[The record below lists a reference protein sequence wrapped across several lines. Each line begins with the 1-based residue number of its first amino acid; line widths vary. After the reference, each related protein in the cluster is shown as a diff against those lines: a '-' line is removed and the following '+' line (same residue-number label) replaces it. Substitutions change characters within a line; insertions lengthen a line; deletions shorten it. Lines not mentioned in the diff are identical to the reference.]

1 MMTMTY
7 PDGTTELY
15 DHGLRVQVQDG
26 ELVAATLT
34 IPATA
39 PPVALDADLGDARH
53 IGYTWQ
59 KMVRRKWSRQL
70 TGQDPILL
78 DHGLVRISH
87 DRPRFRSRRAE
98 AGVV

>member
-7 PDGTTELY
+7 PDGTTELH
-15 DHGLRVQVQDG
+15 DHGLRLRVQQG
-26 ELVAATLT
+26 ELVTATLT

-39 PPVALDADLGDARH
+39 PPVALDTELGDAHH

-70 TGQDPILL
+70 TGQDPIRL
-78 DHGLVRISH
+78 DHNLVH
-87 DRPRFRSRRAE
+87 VVRSRHRSQSWRS
-98 AGVV
+98 